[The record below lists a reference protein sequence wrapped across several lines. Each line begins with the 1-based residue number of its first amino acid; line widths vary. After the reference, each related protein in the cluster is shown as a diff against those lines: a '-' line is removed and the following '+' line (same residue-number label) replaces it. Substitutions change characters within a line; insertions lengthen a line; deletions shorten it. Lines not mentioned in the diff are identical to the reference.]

1 MQAELLHDSQ
11 HLRILWDEKSRIIA
25 IEWKEATSA
34 MTTEE
39 FKTDLMLFA
48 THVELKK
55 ARSILVDVSKFR
67 HQMQP
72 EVQQWRVQNI
82 STRYAAA
89 GVGRFAFLF
98 PPGVQIPP
106 MMKQSAPTE
115 KFMTQAFNDAKQ
127 AENWLGEDRKAQTP
141 QSGGKGN
148 A

>member
-1 MQAELLHDSQ
+1 MTPELLHEGPY
-11 HLRILWDEKSRIIA
+11 LRILWDEKSRIIA
-25 IEWKEATSA
+25 IEWKESTSA

-98 PPGVQIPP
+98 PPGAQIPP
-106 MMKQSAPTE
+106 MMNQSAPTE
-115 KFMTQAFNDAKQ
+115 RFMTRAFNDVKQ
-127 AENWLGEDRKAQTP
+127 AENWVTEDH
-141 QSGGKGN
+141 KGST